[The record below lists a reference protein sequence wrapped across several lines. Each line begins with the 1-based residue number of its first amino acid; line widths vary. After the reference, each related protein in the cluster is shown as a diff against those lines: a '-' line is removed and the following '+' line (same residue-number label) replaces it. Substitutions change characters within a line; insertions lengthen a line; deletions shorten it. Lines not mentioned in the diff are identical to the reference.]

1 MKSFGPSFEM
11 THRSDTDGEVR
22 VIERSNRLTRVRV
35 DNRHY
40 DGAGACVLGLGS
52 FDGFHLY
59 LSTCIASAAAAA
71 AAAELPVDC
80 STAGLTITV
89 LYWL

>member
-52 FDGFHLY
+52 FDGFHPVSYTHL
-59 LSTCIASAAAAA
+59 T
-71 AAAELPVDC
+71 LP
-80 STAGLTITV
+80 TIYSV
-89 LYWL
+89 